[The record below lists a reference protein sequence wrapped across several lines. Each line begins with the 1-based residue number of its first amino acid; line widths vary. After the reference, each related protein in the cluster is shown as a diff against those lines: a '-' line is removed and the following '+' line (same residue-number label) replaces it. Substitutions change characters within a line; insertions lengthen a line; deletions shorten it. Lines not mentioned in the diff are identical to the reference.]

1 MLDHLGANSFENGM
15 LLKEVKRAAV
25 TTNGAAPTLDEIS
38 TFKSAGPA
46 AGADGAS
53 GEGEGDDGAAGG
65 SSSSGGAG
73 KGQSAEDALVEAISS
88 AKAAGAGIAGL
99 GTGTRADA
107 SRLAPG
113 DPVQVVR
120 GDLAGLSGT
129 VVVVNGST
137 FTMQPSSEA
146 AAAYG
151 LTERL
156 EIALSEVVKTFRT
169 GDHVKVLGGVYI
181 GETGTVIATTTASG
195 GAADGETALLATVLL
210 DSGMK
215 QVQAFVRDLTLSAE
229 VVTSLR
235 DVEGYQ
241 LYDLVETDGDG
252 GGGCVVAPYL
262 CACSLC
268 SIRRACW
275 RRTRHM
281 HPCRVSVSHVLFVP
295 AISPLPSLCPLL
307 SLLCLQRP
315 E

>member
-1 MLDHLGANSFENGM
+1 MSYCVRVCCRFVTFIFIFLHDIPIPFCLSLYVTVLSSILPLCLTALSPCSGSEVIERRIRWERMLDHLGANAFENGM

-38 TFKSAGPA
+38 KFKTAGPVA
-46 AGADGAS
+46 GSGAGADGE
-53 GEGEGDDGAAGG
+53 GEGEEGGAGAGGAAG
-65 SSSSGGAG
+65 G

-146 AAAYG
+146 SAAYG

-169 GDHVKVLGGVYI
+169 GDHVKVMGGVYI
-181 GETGTVIATTTASG
+181 GETGTVIATSSASG
-195 GAADGETALLATVLL
+195 AEGETALLATVLL

-229 VVTSLR
+229 VVTSMR

-252 GGGCVVAPYL
+252 GGG
-262 CACSLC
+262 
-268 SIRRACW
+268 
-275 RRTRHM
+275 
-281 HPCRVSVSHVLFVP
+281 
-295 AISPLPSLCPLL
+295 
-307 SLLCLQRP
+307 
-315 E
+315 